1 MSKIIA
7 ITISLLVSSVLLAQS
22 KEDSIKVFGSMV
34 NHNVLVGL
42 FNHDLGQVSIACNND
57 LQIVTEIKEKGDA
70 LYQLHIT
77 GDDYNIQT
85 EIFEWEDGVEFSTI
99 WINFRTPYE
108 ANKFLNYFA
117 PIANFKDADNNGYWS
132 RGFVE
137 TAQIH
142 PESSNVVLINLR
154 YPRFSKRT
162 KISYFEIGLAKFN
175 LKDYR
180 GAIADYTRVIE
191 IDPKYP
197 KAYFNRGH
205 SKGLLENY
213 RGAIADYTKAI
224 EIDPNDAAAYCNRG
238 LSKLILDQTDGG
250 CLDLSK
256 AGELGYGRAYESIR
270 LFCN

>member
-22 KEDSIKVFGSMV
+22 KEDSIKVIGSMV
-34 NHNVLVGL
+34 NQDVLVGL
-42 FNHDLGQVSIACNND
+42 FNHDLIQVSKACNND
-57 LQIVTEIKEKGDA
+57 LQIVTEIKEVGDI

-77 GDDYNIQT
+77 GDDYNIQA
-85 EIFEWEDGVEFSTI
+85 EIYELEDAIEFSTI

-117 PIANFKDADNNGYWS
+117 PIANFKYADNNGYWY
-132 RGFVE
+132 RGFLE
-137 TAQIH
+137 TAKIH

-154 YPRFSKRT
+154 YPRLSLLKKRT
-162 KISYFEIGLAKFN
+162 KISYFEIGLSKAY

-180 GAIADYTRVIE
+180 GAIAD
-191 IDPKYP
+191 
-197 KAYFNRGH
+197 
-205 SKGLLENY
+205 L
-213 RGAIADYTKAI
+213 TKAI
-224 EIDPNDAAAYCNRG
+224 EIDPNYADAYLNRG
-238 LSKLILDQTDGG
+238 IAKLVLGQLDDG

-256 AGELGYGRAYESIR
+256 AGELGYPTAYESIR